1 MSINI
6 NSEASC
12 RRAYLNYHC
21 YGNSMGITAEEM
33 GEITQAWKDKLTSWQ
48 KCASNDENEYE
59 FDDSEWR
66 TSLKNGADKAKEES
80 GFDGNTTKMKARG
93 GSTNALSVLGT
104 GAALTSAGLG
114 VKAGSQFL
122 KPVVGKAAEKA
133 ATEAAKKAGEKAAEK
148 AVEKGLEKG
157 AQEAAQKSAEEG
169 VKNASKGAKIGAYIG
184 AEIAIAT
191 AAAYFAKKPN
201 KTEKEACDALQNT
214 MIESQGALAEQ
225 QSEMESMAGELIDLS
240 DEANDYNEEAND
252 NIEDQKT
259 EYDSYLQ
266 TYLELKEKA
275 ESGEPLTQEEKDLF
289 KEVVG
294 YLTEIGVE
302 ITETQEDTTDTVQDI
317 YDDMETY
324 QEGYDYAAETMG
336 EIQGVTDFAEG
347 FDTTTQTMCYVEG
360 AAQTLNAASGI
371 KAGVQAGLAGAA
383 SMGFNAWAWACAA
396 MGAAAGVM
404 SGIGTAEQFKWA
416 GEVGTEI
423 GMRKDTQTLNTDTQ
437 DIYDEEID
445 AYDGL
450 MTGVEDL
457 ELEIPDDIEPP
468 EDTDIPGQDSPAPDG
483 TPDPLDPTKNEKK
496 PKPEDEG

>member
-294 YLTEIGVE
+294 YLTEIGVQ

-317 YDDMETY
+317 YEDMETY

-336 EIQGVTDFAEG
+336 EVQGVTDFAEG
-347 FDTTTQTMCYVEG
+347 FDKSTQTMCYVESASQG
-360 AAQTLNAASGI
+360 LNAVTGAVSGAQLMAGGWWNWALGIAAIVAGGTSGI
-371 KAGVQAGLAGAA
+371 
-383 SMGFNAWAWACAA
+383 
-396 MGAAAGVM
+396 AAA
-404 SGIGTAEQFKWA
+404 EQLKYA

-423 GMRKDTQTLNTDTQ
+423 GMRKDTQDLNTATQ

-468 EDTDIPGQDSPAPDG
+468 EDTDIPGQDSPVPDG

-496 PKPEDEG
+496 PKPEDDK

>member
-21 YGNSMGITAEEM
+21 QGNSMGITAEEM

-59 FDDSEWR
+59 FDDSEFENSKTKGR
-66 TSLKNGADKAKEES
+66 EQAEKDTGHDGSKGGMITRGVVDGVAGAAAGVLTTGVLNGALQGTAS
-80 GFDGNTTKMKARG
+80 
-93 GSTNALSVLGT
+93 SIGT
-104 GAALTSAGLG
+104 GLSK
-114 VKAGSQFL
+114 VC
-122 KPVVGKAAEKA
+122 
-133 ATEAAKKAGEKAAEK
+133 GETVA
-148 AVEKGLEKG
+148 KG
-157 AQEAAQKSAEEG
+157 AT
-169 VKNASKGAKIGAYIG
+169 SKGAGAKASWIIGAPL
-184 AEIAIAT
+184 ALAT
-191 AAAYFAKKPN
+191 GTAYMAKKPN

-214 MIESQGALAEQ
+214 MTESQGALADQ
-225 QSEMESMAGELIDLS
+225 QSEMENMAGELVDLS

-259 EYDSYLQ
+259 EYDSYME

-289 KEVVG
+289 EEVVG
-294 YLTEIGVE
+294 YLTETGE
-302 ITETQEDTTDTVQDI
+302 LITETQEDTTDTVQDI

-336 EIQGVTDFAEG
+336 EVEGITDFAEG
-347 FDTTTQTMCYVEG
+347 FDSATQTMCYVEAG
-360 AAQTLNAASGI
+360 AQTLNAASGA
-371 KAGVQAGLAGAA
+371 KAAFDAGKFAA
-383 SMGFNAWAWACAA
+383 SGGIFTAWAWGFAA
-396 MGAAAGVM
+396 MGAAGGVM
-404 SGIGTAEQFKWA
+404 SGIGATQQFSWA

-423 GMRKDTQTLNTDTQ
+423 GMRKDTQDLNTATHDM
-437 DIYDEEID
+437 YDDEID
-445 AYDGL
+445 NYDGL

-468 EDTDIPGQDSPAPDG
+468 EDTELPGQNSPVPEK
-483 TPDPLDPTKNEKK
+483 TPEALDPTKNEKK
-496 PKPEDEG
+496 PKEEEDKK

>member
-59 FDDSEWR
+59 FDDSEFENSKSKGR
-66 TSLKNGADKAKEES
+66 SQAEKDS
-80 GFDGNTTKMKARG
+80 GHDGSTGGMIARG
-93 GSTNALSVLGT
+93 TGDAAFAVGGTLAGSLVKGNAIAQPLMT
-104 GAALTSAGLG
+104 GSG
-114 VKAGSQFL
+114 VKTANAAGT
-122 KPVVGKAAEKA
+122 KAY
-133 ATEAAKKAGEKAAEK
+133 
-148 AVEKGLEKG
+148 
-157 AQEAAQKSAEEG
+157 
-169 VKNASKGAKIGAYIG
+169 KNASSWSIEAP
-184 AEIAIAT
+184 IALAT
-191 AAAYFAKKPN
+191 ALMYTLKKPN

-214 MIESQGALAEQ
+214 MTESQGALAEQ
-225 QSEMESMAGELIDLS
+225 QSEMEVMAADLNTLS

-259 EYDSYLQ
+259 EYDSYMQ

-294 YLTEIGVE
+294 YLTEIGVQ

-468 EDTDIPGQDSPAPDG
+468 EDADIPGQDSPAPDG